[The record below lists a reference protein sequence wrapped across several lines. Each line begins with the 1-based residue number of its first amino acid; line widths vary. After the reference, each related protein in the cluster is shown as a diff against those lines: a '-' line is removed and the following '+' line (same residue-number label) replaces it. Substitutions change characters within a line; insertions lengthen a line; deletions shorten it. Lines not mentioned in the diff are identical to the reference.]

1 MTAFKSSNCCS
12 CEPGRKVNIA
22 REIIKDS
29 YYNGKFDYLNFH
41 YADDENK
48 WIKTVSLLFCDA
60 IFLSFGNIN
69 YVHAV
74 WIIGASTTG
83 NKKHDTKQSYNNLFD

>member
-1 MTAFKSSNCCS
+1 MRISILTVILEFIIQSYYKQCMTAFKSFNCCS

-48 WIKTVSLLFCDA
+48 WITTVSLLFCDA

-69 YVHAV
+69 
-74 WIIGASTTG
+74 
-83 NKKHDTKQSYNNLFD
+83 